1 MTKLVSRTAADP
13 LRGGNR
19 LASRPVVSDDGSKV
33 LFRSASTDI
42 VPYTPPSG
50 PNENLFVYDVATGTV
65 KLVTSDFA
73 NPNFPAASADAA
85 GVFTPDSQGV
95 IFSVRSTRML
105 PGQTENTTNIYHRDL
120 TTGAT
125 TMLTQ
130 APGGGSPNGI
140 GGCALKSVSAD
151 GRFVAFT
158 STQPAIA
165 GFVDNN
171 GANYPDLFRLDR
183 VTGAIALISRSASS
197 PLAGA
202 SGAVNAHRLALSADG
217 QVVAFTSAGTNLV
230 DGLTYNGPAGAFQT
244 YVFENGSVSL
254 ISKDVVDPLA
264 TGNGTT
270 SS

>member
-1 MTKLVSRTAADP
+1 M
-13 LRGGNR
+13 
-19 LASRPVVSDDGSKV
+19 
-33 LFRSASTDI
+33 I
-42 VPYTPPSG
+42 
-50 PNENLFVYDVATGTV
+50 
-65 KLVTSDFA
+65 
-73 NPNFPAASADAA
+73 
-85 GVFTPDSQGV
+85 
-95 IFSVRSTRML
+95 
-105 PGQTENTTNIYHRDL
+105 PGQTDFSGNIYHRDL
-120 TTGAT
+120 ATGAT
-125 TMLTQ
+125 TLLTRT
-130 APGGGSPNGI
+130 PGSVSPDGI
-140 GGCALKSVSAD
+140 GDCLLKSVTGD

-171 GANYPDLFRLDR
+171 GASYPDLFRLDR
-183 VTGAIALISRSASS
+183 MTGAITLISRSASS